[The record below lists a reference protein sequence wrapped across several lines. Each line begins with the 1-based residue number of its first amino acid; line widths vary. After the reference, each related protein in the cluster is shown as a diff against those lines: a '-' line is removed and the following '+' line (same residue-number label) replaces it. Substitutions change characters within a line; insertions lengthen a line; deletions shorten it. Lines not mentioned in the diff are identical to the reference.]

1 MLTPNCNPSVKSCAD
16 EMGFVQVRSHHMVLD
31 QRWDGAGAG
40 ADMVVEAYVLAA
52 NMTKQLVLD
61 QSIPLVPQQTW
72 MYWASS

>member
-1 MLTPNCNPSVKSCAD
+1 
-16 EMGFVQVRSHHMVLD
+16 MVLD
-31 QRWDGAGAG
+31 QRDGAGAG

-52 NMTKQLVLD
+52 NITKQLVPD